1 MKKLEKVILVEFFL
15 YNAEEIEIKNSTAFL
30 GPNGTGKSAIL
41 DAFQIVMLGADR
53 RHLKFNSKKQGRGE
67 DKRTIR
73 GYCLGAYSEGF
84 ARPSSNTYITLVFR
98 DDVTNEPI
106 SIGAALRASESDE
119 NEDVLQGLY
128 VIDGEALTLADHTD
142 QVGDG
147 DLASRPWSD
156 FKTSIDAL
164 RKRANVRSVTSTDKN
179 EQFLRAA
186 LHALQASN
194 RAIDLSEYVKSFKKS
209 LSLADID
216 SASDFVRDVLVGE
229 EKTSRSRAREHI
241 AGFKALKAL
250 IEEIKAKIEWL
261 GQISKFYHQAER
273 AQSNEAT
280 WKGLAATY
288 EFELAVSRH
297 DDAKEEHQRRETAH
311 EDAKRKRLEL
321 EESRRVALEDR
332 DNAKRLLSEN
342 TVESE
347 WRARNAELNTVK
359 GLYEAKFTPL
369 EAAARSLR
377 RVIAN
382 LRNLAGA
389 ERARDSIASSLAG
402 LDVLVPAVKGGR
414 YDDAIAS
421 VSSSFDLLGELEG
434 SLREDLNKAETT
446 CRRADE
452 ALQAEKGKLA
462 SLSSG
467 GKDVPHPVARTL
479 QFLLT
484 RGYDATP
491 LCNLIRVTEDEWRP
505 AIEAFLQSNRFAFI
519 VRENSTEALRAMR
532 REGRGLA
539 FTKIAQPL
547 RPDYRWDER
556 DPHLV
561 GNLLEGD
568 PWALGAIRLK
578 LGSLRKVETEE
589 DLMRWPRALSKDG
602 WASTG
607 GMVDRLDTPEY
618 GLYLGEEKR
627 QTISSA
633 QDGLVRNAQR
643 ELALAKA
650 VVDHHTRFFADY
662 ERLLDDSGLESF
674 REMIA
679 AIRNAAAA
687 VASEKA
693 KLDAIDVKSVERLRE
708 ASRLADAEFNRVDEA
723 HRDSVSAEATAG
735 TEVQKAEAAVQFRHA
750 DMEAAKD
757 RQTQAR
763 AQPGFDPQEAD
774 QKRNSI
780 EVLFGKS
787 YEAIELL
794 IKKCLSNA
802 ETEGKKA
809 VERMKE
815 GDGAFKGFIEKYGDS
830 FHEDRSDSRRNKA
843 QVDALKSSLEGS
855 DLQSKEKEAAEA
867 LAAAEDAFR
876 RDVALKV
883 RDSIE
888 RMFANRTEMN
898 RILSKSPAF
907 SNGERYKFD
916 ISVVSEYQLIYNY
929 IMDARNDDAGQG
941 LFSSGDPATQEA
953 VLRLI
958 EESADPNAEKSM
970 NPLEDFRLL
979 FAFDLSIHR
988 GEKKVGTLGKRM
1000 GTGSNG
1006 EHLTPFY
1013 VVVGATLAHAYR
1025 LDARNSGQGF
1035 GVMIID
1041 EAFAA
1046 IDETNALA
1054 AARFLHGLGLQ
1065 LLMAGPNDSLNKLV
1079 PFTDIYYEMHRASDV
1094 LSYEK
1099 KVLKEGAQR
1108 LMSSDMPSEHPELIE
1123 HLVKQLHR
1131 EREVSHARIDA
1142 TPA

>member
-53 RHLKFNSKKQGRGE
+53 RHLKFNSKKQGRGD

-84 ARPSSNTYITLVFR
+84 ARTSSNTYITLVFR
-98 DDVTNEPI
+98 DEATHEPI
-106 SIGAALRASESDE
+106 SIGAALCASESDE

-142 QVGDG
+142 HVGDG
-147 DLASRPWSD
+147 ELASRPWSD

-164 RKRANVRSVTSTDKN
+164 RKRTNVRSVTSTDKN

-261 GQISKFYHQAER
+261 GQISKLYHQAQR

-288 EFELAVSRH
+288 GFELAVSRH
-297 DDAKEEHQRRETAH
+297 DAAKEDLQRREAVH
-311 EDAKRKRLEL
+311 DDAKRKRLEL

-332 DNAKRLLSEN
+332 DKANRLLSEN
-342 TVESE
+342 TIESE
-347 WRARNAELNTVK
+347 WRARKAELNTLK
-359 GLYEAKFTPL
+359 SFYEAKINPL
-369 EAAARSLR
+369 EAAVRSLR
-377 RVIAN
+377 RVITN
-382 LRNLAGA
+382 LRNLPGA
-389 ERARDSIASSLAG
+389 EQAQESIASSVAG
-402 LDVLVPAVKGGR
+402 LNVLVTMVRGGR
-414 YDDAIAS
+414 YDDATAS
-421 VSSSFDLLGELEG
+421 VSSSFDLLREMEG
-434 SLREDLNKAETT
+434 SLREDLDRAEMT
-446 CRRADE
+446 RRRTDE

-462 SLSSG
+462 SLSRG
-467 GKDVPHPVARTL
+467 GKDVPTPVARTL
-479 QFLLT
+479 QFLLV

-491 LCNLIRVTEDEWRP
+491 LCNLIHVTEDQWRP

-519 VRENSTEALRAMR
+519 VREKTTNALRDLR
-532 REGRGLA
+532 REGRGLN

-547 RPDYRWDER
+547 RPDYRWDEF

-561 GNLLEGD
+561 GNLLVGD

-607 GMVDRLDTPEY
+607 GMVDRLEAPEY
-618 GLYLGEEKR
+618 GLYLGEERR
-627 QTISSA
+627 QTISSD
-633 QDGLVRNAQR
+633 QDRLVRKAQH
-643 ELALAKA
+643 ELALATE
-650 VVDHHTRFFADY
+650 VVNHHTRFFADY

-674 REMIA
+674 RELIA
-679 AIRNAAAA
+679 AIRNAEAA
-687 VASEKA
+687 VRSEKA
-693 KLDAIDVKSVERLRE
+693 KLDAIDVKSLERIRE
-708 ASRLADAEFNRVDEA
+708 VSRQADDEFKRVDEA
-723 HRDSVSAEATAG
+723 HRISVSSEAASG
-735 TEVQKAEAAVQFRHA
+735 IEVQNAECSVRTRCAE
-750 DMEAAKD
+750 MESARA
-757 RQTQAR
+757 REAEAR
-763 AQPGFDPQEAD
+763 AQPDFDAQEAD

-780 EVLFGKS
+780 KALFDES
-787 YEAIELL
+787 DEAIELQ
-794 IKKCLSNA
+794 IKKCLINA

-815 GDGAFKGFIEKYGDS
+815 GDGLFKGFIEKYGDS
-830 FHEDRSDSRRNKA
+830 FHEDRSDFRRNKA
-843 QVDALKSSLEGS
+843 QVDALKTSLEGS

-883 RDSIE
+883 RDSIG

-916 ISVVSEYQLIYNY
+916 IAVVSEYQLIYNY
-929 IMDARNDDAGQG
+929 IMDARNDDAGQD
-941 LFSSGDPATQEA
+941 LFSSGDAATQEA

-979 FAFDLSIHR
+979 FSFDLSIHR

-1079 PFTDIYYEMHRASDV
+1079 PFTNIYYEMHRASDV

-1099 KVLKEGAQR
+1099 RVLKEGAQR

-1123 HLVKQLHR
+1123 HLVMQLHR
-1131 EREVSHARIDA
+1131 EREASHARIDA
-1142 TPA
+1142 TSA